1 VETSSAA
8 PTHYLV
14 LLGGV
19 LAVASSSIMIRL
31 AQQSGMPA
39 TIIAAGRLGF
49 AALILLPIALVRMR
63 PELRTL
69 TRRDIALGLCAG
81 AFLAIH
87 FIAWI
92 SSLEYTSV
100 ASSVAL
106 MATMPLWVG
115 IAALVLFR
123 ERLVPLMLLAIL
135 LTIGGSALIAFSD
148 GSGTNAKNA
157 LLGDGLALLGALM
170 ASAYFLIGRTLRRR
184 LSTLTYIWLAY
195 TSTAIILVVLALVGA
210 SSGLVDQRPLLDY
223 PPAAYALLL
232 GLAVGPQLLGHSA
245 FNWALRYLS
254 ATFISVV
261 TLGEPIAAALLALA
275 IFGERFA
282 LLQFLGFFLLL
293 LGIIAAARVER
304 TQAAPP
310 QRADSVGHD
319 SQASAAGSADTLRSS

>member
-1 VETSSAA
+1 METSSAA

-19 LAVASSSIMIRL
+19 LAVASSSITIRL
-31 AQQSGMPA
+31 VQQSGMPA
-39 TIIAAGRLGF
+39 TMIAAGRLGF
-49 AALILLPIALVRMR
+49 AALILLPIALVRVR
-63 PELRTL
+63 PELRAL
-69 TRRDIALGLCAG
+69 SRRDLALGLCAG

-106 MATMPLWVG
+106 MATIPLWVG

-148 GSGTNAKNA
+148 GSGSNAKNA

-170 ASAYFLIGRTLRRR
+170 ASAYFLIGRSLRRR
-184 LSTLTYIWLAY
+184 HSTLAYIWLAY
-195 TSTAIILVVLALVGA
+195 TSTAIILIVLAFVGQRN
-210 SSGLVDQRPLLDY
+210 GLVDQRPLVDY

-232 GLAVGPQLLGHSA
+232 GLAIGPQLLGHSA

-282 LLQFLGFFLLL
+282 PLQFLGFFLLL

-304 TQAAPP
+304 TQAAPISRNTTRILP
-310 QRADSVGHD
+310 PRHK
-319 SQASAAGSADTLRSS
+319 DTKAW